1 MNISTSETNFT
12 KNQSLL
18 TKGVA
23 CFLMFI
29 HHLLNSNYYSY
40 ISILPANIMDNI
52 VIISKVSVILFLVIS
67 GYGLCEQYKKLD
79 FSIISSFKFSINHIV
94 VDLINYQN
102 TDLLACL

>member
-52 VIISKVSVILFLVIS
+52 VIIPRSVLF
-67 GYGLCEQYKKLD
+67 Y
-79 FSIISSFKFSINHIV
+79 FSLSVVMDYASSIKN
-94 VDLINYQN
+94 
-102 TDLLACL
+102 